1 MAFVP
6 SKYSLADLTV
16 SATADRLGLS
26 NQPANE
32 SHLNNLNLLA
42 EFLTQLPFQVRI
54 NSAYRAPAVNTAVG
68 GAKSSQHMQ
77 GLALDLTPIGLT
89 NKELA
94 TWLWVNR
101 ASYPELDQVIW
112 YTDTSHVHIGICPPG
127 AVGCVER
134 EPRGAFYTARKEGSD
149 YTRWIPDQAGMAEVM
164 QLYASTRPVR
174 TVGFAALALGGS
186 LSVAVLTLFVALR
199 LRRNRRAT
207 RKG

>member
-1 MAFVP
+1 MPFVP
-6 SKYSLADLTV
+6 STYSLADLTV
-16 SATADRLGLS
+16 SATADSLGLS

-94 TWLWVNR
+94 TWLWANR
-101 ASYPELDQVIW
+101 ALYPELDQVIW

-127 AVGCVER
+127 AVGCVEIR
-134 EPRGAFYTARKEGSD
+134 PRGAFYTARKEGSE
-149 YTRWIPDQAGMAEVM
+149 YTRWLPDEASMAEVLR
-164 QLYASTRPVR
+164 LYARTRPVR
-174 TVGFAALALGGS
+174 TAGFAALALGGG
-186 LSVAVLTLFVALR
+186 LGVAALMVFVALR
-199 LRRNRRAT
+199 LK
-207 RKG
+207 RKRGRKQKG